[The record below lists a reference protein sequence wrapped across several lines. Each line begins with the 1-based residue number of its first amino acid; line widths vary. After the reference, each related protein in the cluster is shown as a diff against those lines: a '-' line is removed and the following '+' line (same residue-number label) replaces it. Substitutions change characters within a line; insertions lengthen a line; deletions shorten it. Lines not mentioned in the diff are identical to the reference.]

1 MKNSDVL
8 LGLIEGILEKDEQ
21 QDGNWEKLL

>member
-21 QDGNWEKLL
+21 QDGNREKLL